1 MRLGVFYG
9 LLYFVK
15 INFMKK
21 FFLLCIAVL
30 VIQNVIS
37 QKLVVEPVDNSTLKG
52 KAMFGYQGWFGHPDD
67 NSPRPKY
74 WHWGNMDVIGLNPL
88 GVEMFPDLRE
98 FCEDERYPTA
108 YTLPNGDVAHV
119 FSSGNRQTV
128 LRHMKWVRDYN
139 TDGVFVQRFISEYND
154 KVVMN
159 FRDKTTE
166 FIMEGCETYGRV
178 FAIMY
183 DGVANR
189 VEDIKKDW
197 MHLVDNIGVTE
208 SPRYLNH
215 DGLPLVSLWGY
226 TVRNDATVDQ
236 LEELI
241 EFFHNNPNPKYRAS
255 IKLGVGNYWFNKD
268 QRWLNALAQVEVI
281 SPWMVGRFGGQNDY
295 NNFLNNEIIPGK
307 NWCDNNNLLYVP
319 VLFPGFS
326 WYNLKDGSG
335 VPKNHIPRDGGNFF
349 WLQLYGALEN
359 DMESLYFAMFDE
371 VDESTAFF
379 KTAENEQQSPAQEF
393 WLDLDIDGYDL
404 PSDWYLRCAGKAAET
419 LRGNIPLSQTLGTP
433 DEGIMTILPGVDDC
447 AMTFIFPNHEDVSV
461 LEISLDGGT
470 TFPYSVAA
478 DAGVFEI
485 GGLAKGNYNVY
496 VRDINSTFDPVPM
509 GQVCISSECKET
521 SVEDSYAFDNIQVYP
536 NPVKSKIRI
545 DGLDG
550 IFKVKLFDLKGNK
563 LKSFGRTG
571 PSMVID
577 VSDLPMGQ
585 YIMSIENDKSKRHIQ
600 KINKID

>member
-1 MRLGVFYG
+1 
-9 LLYFVK
+9 
-15 INFMKK
+15 MKK
-21 FFLLCIAVL
+21 IYLLFIVVL
-30 VIQNVIS
+30 VFQNIIS
-37 QKLVVEPVDNSTLKG
+37 QKLVVEPVDNSTFKG
-52 KAMFGYQGWFGHPDD
+52 KAMFGYQGWFAHPDD
-67 NSPRPKY
+67 NSPRPHY

-119 FSSGNRQTV
+119 FSSGNKQTV

-139 TDGVFVQRFISEYND
+139 TDGVFVQRFISEYDD
-154 KVVMN
+154 KVVMD

-166 FIMEGCETYGRV
+166 FVMEGCETYGRV

-189 VEDIKKDW
+189 VEDIKDDW

-208 SPRYLNH
+208 SGRYLNH

-255 IKLGVGNYWFNKD
+255 IKLGVNNSWFEKD
-268 QRWLNALAQVEVI
+268 QRWLSAFTQVEVI
-281 SPWMVGRFGGQNDY
+281 SPWMVGRFGGQNGY
-295 NNFLNNEIIPGK
+295 NNFLNNEILPGK
-307 NWCDNNNLLYVP
+307 NWCDNNNVLYVP

-326 WYNLKDGSG
+326 WHNLKDGRD
-335 VPKNHIPRDGGNFF
+335 PKNHIPRDGGHFF
-349 WLQLYGALEN
+349 WLQVFGALDN
-359 DMESLYFAMFDE
+359 DMETFYFAMFDE

-379 KTAENEQQSPAQEF
+379 KTVENAQQSPAQQF

-447 AMTFIFPNHEDVSV
+447 AMTFIFPDHEDVSV
-461 LEISLDGGT
+461 LEISIDGGT
-470 TFPYSVAA
+470 SFPYSVAS
-478 DAGVFEI
+478 DAGIFEI
-485 GGLAKGNYNVY
+485 RDLPIGEYNVY
-496 VRDINSTFDPVPM
+496 VRDVNYTGDPVPM
-509 GQVCISSECKET
+509 GRVCVSSECQET
-521 SVEDSYAFDNIQVYP
+521 SVEDNSVFDNVKVFP
-536 NPVKSKIRI
+536 NPVISEIRI
-545 DGLDG
+545 DGLLDG
-550 IFKVKLFDLKGNK
+550 VFEVQLFDFMGNRRK
-563 LKSFGRTG
+563 YFRSGG
-571 PSMVID
+571 PNMVID
-577 VSDLPMGQ
+577 VSDLPVGQ
-585 YIMSIENDKSKRHIQ
+585 YILSIHRDKSERHIQ
-600 KINKID
+600 KINKIM